1 MAICFIILY
10 TERLPTETRKKV
22 SFKKEEEINKLTVP
36 VNIGTDH
43 IRGSIDAPI
52 TMVEYGDYECPYTG
66 MAYPVVKEIMRRSDK
81 KIYFV
86 FRNFPLREIHPHA
99 QHAAEAAEAAATQDK
114 FWQMHDYLFE
124 HQRALDDHHL
134 LEYAQKVGLDIEK
147 FKQELSGHVYA
158 PLINESLKN
167 GIDSGVEGTPTFFV
181 NGVRYEGSWDLDT
194 FSNFLKKSLP

>member
-1 MAICFIILY
+1 
-10 TERLPTETRKKV
+10 LPTETRKKV

-52 TMVEYGDYECPYTG
+52 TIVEYGDYECPYTG

-167 GIDSGVEGTPTFFV
+167 GIESGVEGTPTFFV
-181 NGVRYEGSWDLDT
+181 NGVRYEGSWDLDS
-194 FSNFLKKSLP
+194 FSSFLEKSLP